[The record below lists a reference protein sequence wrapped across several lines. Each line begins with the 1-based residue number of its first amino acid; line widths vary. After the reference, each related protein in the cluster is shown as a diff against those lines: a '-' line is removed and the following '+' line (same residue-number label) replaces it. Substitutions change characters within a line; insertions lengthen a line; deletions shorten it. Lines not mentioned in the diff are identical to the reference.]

1 MKCNTYSITQTLT
14 DPITIAQAFV
24 WPPERTKTFGWTL
37 LLVFYEHGVLH
48 HEVDCIFHFMED
60 RKNGILL
67 MPSPENTSGCALL
80 IRFCVFKGFMTNT
93 QPPPETSSCCFIRL
107 TCYVLV
113 QHYISYWLTVHSVT
127 QQSIQWLM
135 NHPNLPVKKTE

>member
-1 MKCNTYSITQTLT
+1 MTQTLIW
-14 DPITIAQAFV
+14 PITIAQAFA

-37 LLVFYEHGVLH
+37 LLVFYEHSVLH

-80 IRFCVFKGFMTNT
+80 IRFCVFKRFYDIHAASTRDIFLMLHSFDFLCVSTT
-93 QPPPETSSCCFIRL
+93 LHFL
-107 TCYVLV
+107 
-113 QHYISYWLTVHSVT
+113 LTVHSVT

-135 NHPNLPVKKTE
+135 NHPNLPVRKTE